1 MENTSEIF
9 KLIESADNLFQQG
22 SIKEGQKL
30 TRDINFQLKQLQSIP
45 RKLLHKVNFI
55 RAQSRYF
62 DDISSFAANPKREKL
77 IKEASLSGA
86 NAVKFQKRTID
97 KVYSKEILDQSR
109 ESPWGN
115 TQREQK
121 YGLEFELHEYQE
133 IDKYCKELNID
144 WFASAW
150 DMDSLV
156 FLKQFNLKFNKVAS
170 AMITDLELLKAISS
184 EKKHT
189 FISTG
194 MSNITQI
201 ENAVNIFKEEKSS
214 FELMHSVSSY
224 PMPDGDANLKLIS
237 FLREKFNL

>member
-1 MENTSEIF
+1 MAVYIIGEI
-9 KLIESADNLFQQG
+9 G
-22 SIKEGQKL
+22 
-30 TRDINFQLKQLQSIP
+30 INHNGDLNIAK
-45 RKLLHKVNFI
+45 
-55 RAQSRYF
+55 
-62 DDISSFAANPKREKL
+62 KL

-184 EKKHT
+184 EKNTHL
-189 FISTG
+189 FLLEC
-194 MSNITQI
+194 QI
-201 ENAVNIFKEEKSS
+201 LHK
-214 FELMHSVSSY
+214 
-224 PMPDGDANLKLIS
+224 LKM
-237 FLREKFNL
+237 R